1 MNRTARTATC
11 AAAVTALLFGLGA
24 CAGVEEAVKAGA
36 SQGAEKAA
44 DELLKTPYEVT
55 YEVTGK
61 DVVLIKYS
69 GGKGTDLAPEEDTVD
84 KPAVPWQKTVTLKGA
99 MPPSVMPEAADML
112 KTDADIACK
121 IVYKGKVLA
130 EAKGQKAVMGGC
142 IAAAPMNR

>member
-1 MNRTARTATC
+1 MNRTIRTALC
-11 AAAVTALLFGLGA
+11 ATAVTGLMFGLGA

-61 DVVLIKYS
+61 DVTSIEFT
-69 GGKGTDLAPEEDTVD
+69 GGKGTDLAPEADKVQ
-84 KPAVPWQKTVTLKGA
+84 KPALPWTKTVTLKGA
-99 MPPSVMPEAADML
+99 MPPSVMPEGADIL
-112 KTDADIACK
+112 KTDPDVSCK
-121 IVYKGKVLA
+121 VLYKGKVLA

-142 IAAAPMNR
+142 IAAAPMER